1 MCHTRATS
9 HEAKRKTVSIITVK
23 AATQVSTLEC
33 ADVLPAEVSPQY
45 SPTSPPAEISRNL
58 RAMDRAE
65 QVTDSLVEKK
75 RLPAMKGTV
84 KTQFSKPSPTPRFFV
99 LPYLYFKFIYILHR
113 YLRYFLVAF
122 SNPIPHP
129 SVAEN
134 RGFNVLLH
142 DGAHD
147 MVE

>member
-33 ADVLPAEVSPQY
+33 ADVLPADVSPQY
-45 SPTSPPAEISRNL
+45 SPTSPPAEVSLNFH
-58 RAMDRAE
+58 AMDRAE

-75 RLPAMKGTV
+75 RLPAMKGTM
-84 KTQFSKPSPTPRFFV
+84 KTQFSRPSPTHRFFE
-99 LPYLYFKFIYILHR
+99 LPYLYSKFFLHR

-134 RGFNVLLH
+134 RDFNVVLH